1 MTTRRRK
8 SKART
13 GKSSS
18 VWQRH
23 PREQTVDASLG
34 AGGGAPWV
42 VPLPDSGGLEL
53 NIVERAVSV
62 VDLEGQ
68 IPAGTRSISLFLVN
82 HRPPLEARL
91 DEAFVFQP
99 QLDVRCEVPF
109 VPRPDLRGASPEDW
123 DEQVADLH
131 YADVPAYATGHSVSA
146 EWETADGA
154 CRLLRTA
161 WIPSAEVEKTSTV
174 ELPGVELSM
183 NVLGVL
189 EGGPAVEKAL
199 APLVERY
206 RTWIE
211 ERRDETAQ
219 LAGTRRDTADQLLSF
234 ASFAADRIERGIAVL
249 ARGPRRRSTR
259 FGSRTGPWP
268 APCRSV
274 ATSNRCSGGPS
285 NSLSCCSTCLAWPT
299 QATPIATQ

>member
-1 MTTRRRK
+1 MSWGDYT
-8 SKART
+8 AEEVEGED

-23 PREQTVDASLG
+23 PREQTVDVSLG

-53 NIVERAVSV
+53 SIVERAVSV

-99 QLDVRCEVPF
+99 QLNVQCEVPF

-131 YADVPAYATGHSVSA
+131 YADVPAYATGHSVFGGVGSGGRRVSPPA
-146 EWETADGA
+146 HRLDPQ
-154 CRLLRTA
+154 CRSREDQHCRASRRRTVNER
-161 WIPSAEVEKTSTV
+161 PRS
-174 ELPGVELSM
+174 
-183 NVLGVL
+183 LG
-189 EGGPAVEKAL
+189 G
-199 APLVERY
+199 
-206 RTWIE
+206 W
-211 ERRDETAQ
+211 
-219 LAGTRRDTADQLLSF
+219 
-234 ASFAADRIERGIAVL
+234 
-249 ARGPRRRSTR
+249 PRR
-259 FGSRTGPWP
+259 
-268 APCRSV
+268 
-274 ATSNRCSGGPS
+274 
-285 NSLSCCSTCLAWPT
+285 
-299 QATPIATQ
+299 